1 MGKVSLKWKQ
11 EFIMP
16 SKKPPPK
23 ASTAANPSTRPPVRS
38 KAAQPAPN
46 PRQQADNRWQR
57 TKRYGW
63 DSR

>member
-1 MGKVSLKWKQ
+1 
-11 EFIMP
+11 MP

-23 ASTAANPSTRPPVRS
+23 ASTAANPSTRPPVRG

-46 PRQQADNRWQR
+46 PRQQADKRWQR